1 MSIRSLLILAFLL
14 MPPLPTPSRLLPRK
28 TPRQERSAATV
39 AAILESAAHILEA
52 GGFDGYTTNAVAAR
66 AGVSIGSV
74 YQYFPNRDS
83 VTRALI
89 ERRSE
94 ALLGAILQIDPAAK
108 GRDGLKHVIRIAVA
122 QQLQQPGLARL
133 LDLEEARLPPSEA
146 MRSQGARAAEVIRAY
161 LMDSGIPDSQLNT
174 VVGDVMAI
182 TLGMVDA
189 AGRRGETDEDA
200 LTTRVLRAVI
210 GYLDGPS
217 D

>member
-1 MSIRSLLILAFLL
+1 
-14 MPPLPTPSRLLPRK
+14 MPLVPTSSHLSPRK
-28 TPRQERSAATV
+28 TPRQQRSAATV
-39 AAILESAAHILEA
+39 AAILEAAAHILEV

-94 ALLGAILQIDPAAK
+94 AMLRAILQIDPSAK
-108 GRDGLKHVIRIAVA
+108 GWDGLNHVIRIAVA
-122 QQLQQPGLARL
+122 QQMRQSGLARL
-133 LDLEEARLPPSEA
+133 LDLEEARMPPSEA
-146 MRSQGARAAEVIRAY
+146 IRSQGIRTAEVIRTY
-161 LMDSGIPDSQLNT
+161 LMQAGFADVQFNT

-200 LTTRVLRAVI
+200 LTTRVLRAVT
-210 GYLDGPS
+210 GYLDRTS

>member
-1 MSIRSLLILAFLL
+1 MS
-14 MPPLPTPSRLLPRK
+14 PLPTPSDLLPRK
-28 TPRQERSAATV
+28 MPRQRRSAATV

-94 ALLGAILQIDPAAK
+94 ALLGAILQIDPSAK

-122 QQLQQPGLARL
+122 QQLRQPGLGRL
-133 LDLEEARLPPSEA
+133 LDLEEARMPPSDA
-146 MRSQGARAAEVIRAY
+146 MRSQGMRAAEVMRTY
-161 LMDSGIPDSQLNT
+161 LMQAGIPGLQFNT
-174 VVGDVMAI
+174 AVGDVMAI

-200 LTTRVLRAVI
+200 LMTRVLRAVI

>member
-1 MSIRSLLILAFLL
+1 MS
-14 MPPLPTPSRLLPRK
+14 PLTTSFHLLPRK
-28 TPRQERSAATV
+28 TPRQQRSAATV
-39 AAILESAAHILEA
+39 AAILESAAHILEV

-94 ALLGAILQIDPAAK
+94 ALLGAILTIDPAAK
-108 GRDGLKHVIRIAVA
+108 GRDGLKHVIRIAVT
-122 QQLQQPGLARL
+122 QQLRQAGLARV
-133 LDLEEARLPPSEA
+133 LDLEEARMPPSDV
-146 MRSQGARAAEVIRAY
+146 MRSHGARAAGMIRTY
-161 LMDSGIPDSQLNT
+161 LMQDGMPDLQFDT

-189 AGRRGETDEDA
+189 AGGRGETDENA
-200 LTTRVLRAVI
+200 LTTRVLRAVT

>member
-1 MSIRSLLILAFLL
+1 
-14 MPPLPTPSRLLPRK
+14 MPPLPTPSHLLPRK
-28 TPRQERSAATV
+28 TPRQQRSAATV
-39 AAILESAAHILEA
+39 AAILEAAAHILEEE
-52 GGFDGYTTNAVAAR
+52 GFDGYTTNAVAAR

-94 ALLGAILQIDPAAK
+94 ALLGAILLIDPAAK
-108 GRDGLKHVIRIAVA
+108 GRDGIKHVIRIAVA
-122 QQLQQPGLARL
+122 QQLRQAGLVRL
-133 LDLEEARLPPSEA
+133 LDLEEARMPPSDL
-146 MRSQGARAAEVIRAY
+146 MRSQGTRASEVIRTY
-161 LMDSGIPDSQLNT
+161 LIQAGIPDLQFNT

-200 LTTRVLRAVI
+200 LTTRVVRAVT
-210 GYLDGPS
+210 GYLDGTS